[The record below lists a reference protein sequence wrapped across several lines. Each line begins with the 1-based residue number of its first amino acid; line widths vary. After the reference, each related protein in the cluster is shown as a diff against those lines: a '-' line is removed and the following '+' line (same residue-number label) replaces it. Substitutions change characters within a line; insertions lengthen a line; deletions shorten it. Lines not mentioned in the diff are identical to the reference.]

1 MGDLSWADIA
11 QLGGTTL
18 TDSQINSSIDYY
30 KAAHQ
35 ILNNTP
41 PVITSSPETN
51 LNQGDS
57 FYYQIDA
64 YDLDI
69 YDLLTVSLETPSGS
83 LPSWISYDSQ
93 NFILY
98 GDAANEDVGEYRF
111 SIVVADDKGGYDA
124 QLFTL
129 TVNNV
134 NDAPVFDFAP
144 PTFINEDTAFSFQL
158 TATDIDSDI
167 VDETLNYQQTS
178 GPAWLTV
185 SSTGL
190 LSGTP
195 TNDHIGGH
203 QVTVQVTDSAGAT
216 DTRTFQLTVNNVN
229 DTPVLLDVPTLIVDE
244 QKEFN
249 YQLQANDD
257 DLGDELIYS
266 AEQLPTWLDLS
277 SAGLLYGKPGVSDIG
292 THLISVKVTDE
303 AGASD
308 FKEFNINVADVNDP
322 PVFTAN
328 PPIIARED
336 DLYTFQFDVYDPDAE
351 HSPSSLSFEVVQL
364 PDWLTLS
371 NDGLLSGKPEIADV
385 GKHDVIV
392 RVTDEAGGFAEKV
405 LIYLSIT

>member
-1 MGDLSWADIA
+1 MKTPH
-11 QLGGTTL
+11 LG
-18 TDSQINSSIDYY
+18 
-30 KAAHQ
+30 
-35 ILNNTP
+35 
-41 PVITSSPETN
+41 
-51 LNQGDS
+51 
-57 FYYQIDA
+57 
-64 YDLDI
+64 
-69 YDLLTVSLETPSGS
+69 
-83 LPSWISYDSQ
+83 
-93 NFILY
+93 
-98 GDAANEDVGEYRF
+98 
-111 SIVVADDKGGYDA
+111 
-124 QLFTL
+124 
-129 TVNNV
+129 
-134 NDAPVFDFAP
+134 
-144 PTFINEDTAFSFQL
+144 FQL

-167 VDETLNYQQTS
+167 VDETLNYQQQAA
-178 GPAWLTV
+178 PAWLTV

-195 TNDHIGGH
+195 TNDQIGTH
-203 QVTVQVTDSAGAT
+203 QVTVKVTDSAGAT

-328 PPIIARED
+328 PPIIIRED

-351 HSPSSLSFEVVQL
+351 HSLAL
-364 PDWLTLS
+364 
-371 NDGLLSGKPEIADV
+371 
-385 GKHDVIV
+385 
-392 RVTDEAGGFAEKV
+392 
-405 LIYLSIT
+405 